1 MASITPITNPAA
13 HVTHDVLSSPDH
25 IARLQD
31 QLHAVLYTD
40 STGQLL
46 AVTVH

>member
-1 MASITPITNPAA
+1 MASINPITNPAS
-13 HVTHDVLSSPDH
+13 HVLHDVISSPDH
-25 IARLQD
+25 IARLQQ
-31 QLHAVLYTD
+31 QLHITLYTD